1 MLEIGKHA
9 MERMNE
15 RNITEKMISIVYQN
29 GAEIRSYNNTK
40 ISYVTLK
47 KPFRKNCVEYR
58 ALAVIHGEN
67 TKSYG
72 DRFLVTCEWVPE
84 NVLYAFE
91 QCRKNHTTYYS
102 KFAA

>member
-15 RNITEKMISIVYQN
+15 RNINEKMISVVFRT
-29 GAEIRSYNNTK
+29 GVEVKSYNNTK
-40 ISYVTLK
+40 IQYMPLK
-47 KPFRKNCVEYR
+47 HPFKKNCMEYK
-58 ALAVIHGEN
+58 ALAIVHGEN

-91 QCRKNHTTYYS
+91 QCRKNNTCYYS
-102 KFAA
+102 KAA